1 MRRNLVELTR
11 NSYDLLVIGGG
22 IYGACVAWEA
32 SLRGLSV
39 ALVEKSDFGGAT
51 SANSLKTIHG
61 GLRYLQHADLKRMR
75 ESIHER
81 TSLMRI
87 APHLVHPL
95 PVLIPT
101 YGHGMKGKEVL
112 SVALAI
118 NDLISCDRN
127 RQLDPQKHIS
137 NGRVISKQE
146 CQQLLPGIPQEGLT
160 GAAVFSDAQ
169 VYNSERLTLS
179 FLRSAE
185 QAGAVVANYVEVTGF
200 LQAGNRVTGIQGQD
214 VLSGNQFDIRAKTV
228 VNTSGP
234 WTNRVLS
241 LLNQSQEQP
250 QQQPQ
255 QQPRVPLAK
264 AMNLVIRRP
273 LCESYAVGIST
284 QNSYRDSDAIVNKGS
299 RLLFIAPW
307 RGKSLVGTSYS
318 VWDQDPDNFNIT
330 QQDIQDLLDDINQAW
345 PSVKLNQADVAFVHG
360 GLLPRTGMSETG
372 EPQLAKHY
380 QIFDH
385 AKEEFPGL
393 ISVVGVKYTTAR
405 DVAEKV
411 VDQVFRSWGQKP
423 PNSLSSV
430 TPIYG
435 GHIEQFEVF
444 LQTEIFKQTYGLRE
458 EVMRRLVY
466 NYGSAYQDVLLYLER
481 VSDHSCAPT
490 DDLAVLK
497 AEVLHGVVEEMAQTL
512 GDVVFRRTELGSAGH
527 PGNEALRTCAEVVGA
542 ELGWSRSKIELELD
556 KVNQIFNMGGSL
568 TQQKSIGIETL
579 QGSVSLAEKIL

>member
-1 MRRNLVELTR
+1 MKRNLVELAR

-32 SLRGLSV
+32 TLRGLSV
-39 ALVEKSDFGGAT
+39 ALVEKADFGGAT

-160 GAAVFSDAQ
+160 GAAVFYDAQ

-185 QAGAVVANYVEVTGF
+185 QAGTVVANYVEVTGF

-214 VLSGNQFDIRAKTV
+214 VLTGNQFDIRAKTV

-241 LLNQSQEQP
+241 LLNQP

-273 LCESYAVGIST
+273 LCQSYAVGIST
-284 QNSYRDSDAIVNKGS
+284 PYSYRDSDAIVNKGS

-307 RGKSLVGTSYS
+307 RGKSLVGTSYA
-318 VWDQDPDNFNIT
+318 VWDQDPDNFKIT
-330 QQDIQDLLDDINQAW
+330 EQDIQNLLDDINQAW

-360 GLLPRTGMSETG
+360 GLLPRTGITETG
-372 EPQLAKHY
+372 EPQLAKNY

-385 AKEEFPGL
+385 AKEELPGL

-411 VDQVFRSWGQKP
+411 VNQVFRSWGQKP
-423 PNSLSSV
+423 PKSLSSV

-444 LQTEIFKQTYGLRE
+444 LQREIFKQPYGLGQ
-458 EVMRRLVY
+458 EVMGRLVY

-481 VSDHSCAPT
+481 GSDHSCTPT

-497 AEVLHGVVEEMAQTL
+497 AEVLYGVVEEMAQTL

-527 PGNEALRTCAEVVGA
+527 PGNEALRICAEVMGA
-542 ELGWSRSKIELELD
+542 ELGWSRSQIELELD
-556 KVNQIFNMGGSL
+556 KVNHIFNVGGVLS
-568 TQQKSIGIETL
+568 QEKSIGIETL
-579 QGSVSLAEKIL
+579 NGPVSLAQKIR